1 MITRKKTQNQYIIP
15 RNKSALND
23 QILIKEKLQLENT
36 IPKKNME
43 NGLEER
49 KLLFKEKIIQG
60 NSINEED
67 GYNLEV
73 YNSSIAKDKNFLN
86 IKNKNNNKS
95 KTIPI
100 CHYFDELNNK
110 ILKFNNH
117 NQLTNNDNNQN
128 YCSNS
133 IELNNNVNLNIEEN
147 ENNFDENVYYLINN
161 INIFKMMHNER
172 KKYKILNRIFLK
184 ENNSERNIKKTKEK
198 NNCITHKFSKKFKKK
213 HNKDTDNGIIKK
225 HSKMASLPFNDP
237 NLRKNKITLVNRDKN
252 SNKSISKSKSNY
264 MININDDEFHPNNI
278 SNFVKIKP
286 ETKNLYSRYA
296 KNNLNNP
303 ETKLNTTND
312 IYDKI
317 NKKNS
322 KIKINTN
329 NSCYDVKKKCLEK
342 SNGCNFQNENDNYIL
357 NLKFYNLCNNSNKL
371 NEINK
376 KKSKSNSMI
385 NEYVGNDLEKE
396 NNNEESN
403 RVLQENIPKNNII
416 KKRVIFE
423 EEYIIDS
430 NGNQKFLCV
439 KRVVD
444 TNDNNALNE
453 QKNINKRNYTTNNL
467 LSRGKNGNVCNL
479 IDSNSKNNKIING
492 KLMRLKKNEKK
503 LETKTV
509 FISPQ
514 MNYQNICHKNNI
526 LANSKINNSDLKEKN
541 DLSFVPKNNNPKINN
556 IKIIKELNYLNSN
569 KSCLFKNNHFH
580 NCNNKNSNS
589 INLYIMNKTNDN
601 NGENSEN
608 VKHNKINRIQI
619 IKKENPLNLKSQ
631 MKKQFEEK
639 CQTMKN
645 SRNFNSPNYI
655 NICDYHN
662 KDNNIVKSGTSEK
675 KKNNIKY
682 IYTTTNY
689 DNNKI
694 IFPHQ
699 KLLNDS
705 QKNNYQFHEIKSTSK
720 EKLLNKITNSACKSQ
735 DNNFYFESEPRP
747 QIVVCTSMDNIKKMC
762 KDNYGYD
769 EAISFKD
776 KLAKSSRVTNIQRLI
791 KPKFSLCY
799 SQEIQNV

>member
-117 NQLTNNDNNQN
+117 NQLTNIDNNQN

-161 INIFKMMHNER
+161 I
-172 KKYKILNRIFLK
+172 
-184 ENNSERNIKKTKEK
+184 

-312 IYDKI
+312 IYDII

-357 NLKFYNLCNNSNKL
+357 NLKFYNLCNNNNKL

-376 KKSKSNSMI
+376 KKI
-385 NEYVGNDLEKE
+385 
-396 NNNEESN
+396 
-403 RVLQENIPKNNII
+403 
-416 KKRVIFE
+416 
-423 EEYIIDS
+423 
-430 NGNQKFLCV
+430 
-439 KRVVD
+439 
-444 TNDNNALNE
+444 
-453 QKNINKRNYTTNNL
+453 
-467 LSRGKNGNVCNL
+467 
-479 IDSNSKNNKIING
+479 
-492 KLMRLKKNEKK
+492 
-503 LETKTV
+503 
-509 FISPQ
+509 
-514 MNYQNICHKNNI
+514 
-526 LANSKINNSDLKEKN
+526 
-541 DLSFVPKNNNPKINN
+541 
-556 IKIIKELNYLNSN
+556 
-569 KSCLFKNNHFH
+569 
-580 NCNNKNSNS
+580 
-589 INLYIMNKTNDN
+589 
-601 NGENSEN
+601 
-608 VKHNKINRIQI
+608 
-619 IKKENPLNLKSQ
+619 
-631 MKKQFEEK
+631 
-639 CQTMKN
+639 
-645 SRNFNSPNYI
+645 
-655 NICDYHN
+655 
-662 KDNNIVKSGTSEK
+662 
-675 KKNNIKY
+675 
-682 IYTTTNY
+682 
-689 DNNKI
+689 
-694 IFPHQ
+694 
-699 KLLNDS
+699 
-705 QKNNYQFHEIKSTSK
+705 EIK
-720 EKLLNKITNSACKSQ
+720 
-735 DNNFYFESEPRP
+735 
-747 QIVVCTSMDNIKKMC
+747 
-762 KDNYGYD
+762 
-769 EAISFKD
+769 FKD
-776 KLAKSSRVTNIQRLI
+776 KRIRR
-791 KPKFSLCY
+791 
-799 SQEIQNV
+799 